1 MTAISSI
8 YPVKPKLPVILGL
21 DTDKLPIRLIYADPE
36 NSRHVSPY
44 VIQSRTFRKVESFC
58 RYWTRLRAQM
68 PNIIVAVPQITE
80 DPLGLIVWL
89 KSQQANIQ
97 RYPWLSYQDHLDGD
111 FEILGLQKAFER
123 PFALA
128 LYATY
133 RLKSPM
139 VAHVLWTKV
148 SIARAMLGEI
158 CRGLQRLSAALPE
171 CDLTEMEDEDEQL
184 ELPF

>member
-1 MTAISSI
+1 MTAISPI

-21 DTDKLPIRLIYADPE
+21 DTDHVPIRIIYADPE
-36 NSRHVSPY
+36 NSRHISPY
-44 VIQSRTFRKVESFC
+44 VIQSRTFRKVDSFC

-68 PNIIVAVPQITE
+68 PNIIVAVPEITR

-89 KSQQANIQ
+89 ESQQANIQ

-111 FEILGLQKAFER
+111 FEIWGLQKAFER

-133 RLKSPM
+133 RLKSPL
-139 VAHVLWTKV
+139 VAHHLWTKV

-158 CRGLQRLSAALPE
+158 CHGLQRLCAALPE
-171 CDLTEMEDEDEQL
+171 CDLTEVSDEDEQL